1 MIVQD
6 GMRRML
12 DAQEDVFYYVTVM
25 NENYA
30 HGALPAGAEDAIRRG
45 MYLLR
50 EAGGGRNDASSEKQ
64 PTQTSPRPVGGERD
78 RVRGDKPTVQLL
90 ASGTILREAL
100 AAAEMLEQEFGVAAN
115 VWSVTSF
122 TELRRDGLDIER
134 WNTLHATSPQRTSY
148 VETCLSDTFGPVIA
162 ASDYVRAV
170 PDLIRTWVPRR
181 YVTLGTD
188 GYGRSDTREALRRFF
203 EVDRKAIVIS
213 ALKALSDDERV
224 APATVADAMARYDVA
239 SNSANPWDA

>member
-1 MIVQD
+1 
-6 GMRRML
+6 
-12 DAQEDVFYYVTVM
+12 
-25 NENYA
+25 
-30 HGALPAGAEDAIRRG
+30 
-45 MYLLR
+45 
-50 EAGGGRNDASSEKQ
+50 
-64 PTQTSPRPVGGERD
+64 
-78 RVRGDKPTVQLL
+78 VRGDKPTVQLL

-122 TELRRDGLDIER
+122 TELRRDGLDTER

-148 VETCLSDTFGPVIA
+148 VETCLSATFGPVIA

-224 APATVADAMARYDVA
+224 APATVADAMARYAVA